1 MADITNVKVGTCDVY
16 FNGVHLGHTKGGVEV
31 SYEPEY
37 HEVAVDAYGNTPVE
51 KYLIGERL
59 TAVVP
64 LAEYTIANL
73 NKAIPQSTTAGAG
86 SARITIG
93 SKAGKAAKVDSAQ
106 LILHPVLVSGAT
118 NDIVFYK
125 AYVDSVVTLAH
136 RNDEEKLIEVTFIAL
151 LDESKSDGNYLGL
164 IGDSSA

>member
-1 MADITNVKVGTCDVY
+1 MADVTNVKVGVCDIT
-16 FNGVHLGHTKGGVEV
+16 FNSVNLGHTKGGVEV

-37 HEVAVDAYGNTPVE
+37 HEVAVDLYGNTPVE
-51 KYLIGERL
+51 KYLMGERL

-73 NKAIPQSTTAGAG
+73 QVAIPQSVSAGG
-86 SARITIG
+86 GERITVG
-93 SKAGKAAKVDSAQ
+93 AKAGKKATDDASELV
-106 LILHPVLVSGAT
+106 IHPVGAT
-118 NDIVFYK
+118 GLENDIVFHQ
-125 AYVDSVVTLAH
+125 AYVDSVVTLPH
-136 RNDEEKLIEVTFIAL
+136 RNDEERLVEVTFVAL